1 MGGTLGLF
9 TGFSLMVFVELGY
22 WVLMIIMNV
31 IGKIVGTGT
40 HESHNQ
46 AKQIAIKIQDNLNAK
61 VSKLEKILEKVQA
74 DNQRFEERFLAL
86 EAKRQVV

>member
-1 MGGTLGLF
+1 MF

-22 WVLMIIMNV
+22 WVFMIIMNV
-31 IGKIVGTGT
+31 IGKIVGAGT

-61 VSKLEKILEKVQA
+61 VSKLEKILGEVQEDIENMKKEIRAKDKV
-74 DNQRFEERFLAL
+74 L
-86 EAKRQVV
+86 V